1 MKMSKYIILILSFL
15 MILTIT
21 SCKKEQDRI
30 EDNYNFI
37 LNVEKQN
44 AKIAELGKT
53 ITNQQ
58 LIYLQEDSSTLIYV
72 KYNFTENMSTQ
83 KIIYRFFIYY
93 FLCKYLIYLMSRFKQ
108 DFFLGNFFNRF
119 ISKKQMRISH
129 LFLIFLY
136 YSIIIYYYFIFFIL
150 KTYIEFYNILL

>member
-15 MILTIT
+15 TMLTIT

-83 KIIYRFFIYY
+83 KIIYRFFNDLDEYRLFFNQY
-93 FLCKYLIYLMSRFKQ
+93 DNFL
-108 DFFLGNFFNRF
+108 DGNFLEVNEE
-119 ISKKQMRISH
+119 ILMIATTYQYIDKKSYNQTIEE
-129 LFLIFLY
+129 ICK
-136 YSIIIYYYFIFFIL
+136 
-150 KTYIEFYNILL
+150 KTSYKWY

>member
-1 MKMSKYIILILSFL
+1 M
-15 MILTIT
+15 LTIT

-83 KIIYRFFIYY
+83 KIIYRFFNDLDEYRLFFNQY
-93 FLCKYLIYLMSRFKQ
+93 DNFL
-108 DFFLGNFFNRF
+108 DGNFLEVNEEILMIATTYQYIDKKVLVNYMMSF
-119 ISKKQMRISH
+119 IISM
-129 LFLIFLY
+129 L
-136 YSIIIYYYFIFFIL
+136 
-150 KTYIEFYNILL
+150 

>member
-15 MILTIT
+15 TMLTIT

-72 KYNFTENMSTQ
+72 KYNFTENMATQ
-83 KIIYRFFIYY
+83 KIIYRFFNDLDEYRLFFNQY
-93 FLCKYLIYLMSRFKQ
+93 DNFL
-108 DFFLGNFFNRF
+108 DGNFLEVNEE
-119 ISKKQMRISH
+119 ILMIATTYQYIDKKSFSQ
-129 LFLIFLY
+129 LY
-136 YSIIIYYYFIFFIL
+136 DVIHHQYVII
-150 KTYIEFYNILL
+150 E

>member
-15 MILTIT
+15 TMLTIT

-83 KIIYRFFIYY
+83 KIIYRFFNDLDENRLFFNQYDN
-93 FLCKYLIYLMSRFKQ
+93 FL
-108 DFFLGNFFNRF
+108 DGNFLEVNEE
-119 ISKKQMRISH
+119 ILMIATTYQYIDKKSFSQ
-129 LFLIFLY
+129 LY
-136 YSIIIYYYFIFFIL
+136 DVIHHQYVII
-150 KTYIEFYNILL
+150 E

>member
-15 MILTIT
+15 TMLTIT

-83 KIIYRFFIYY
+83 KIIYRFFNDLDEYRLFFNQY
-93 FLCKYLIYLMSRFKQ
+93 DNFL
-108 DFFLGNFFNRF
+108 DGNFLEVNEE
-119 ISKKQMRISH
+119 ILMIATTYQYIDKKSFSQ
-129 LFLIFLY
+129 LY
-136 YSIIIYYYFIFFIL
+136 DVIHHQYVII
-150 KTYIEFYNILL
+150 E

>member
-1 MKMSKYIILILSFL
+1 MSKYIILILSFL
-15 MILTIT
+15 TMLTIT

-83 KIIYRFFIYY
+83 KIIYRFFNDLDEYRLFFNQY
-93 FLCKYLIYLMSRFKQ
+93 DNFL
-108 DFFLGNFFNRF
+108 DGNFLEVNEE
-119 ISKKQMRISH
+119 ILMIATTYQYIDKKSFSQ
-129 LFLIFLY
+129 LY
-136 YSIIIYYYFIFFIL
+136 DVIHHQYVII
-150 KTYIEFYNILL
+150 E

>member
-15 MILTIT
+15 TMLTIT

-83 KIIYRFFIYY
+83 KIIYRFFNDLDEYRLFFNQY
-93 FLCKYLIYLMSRFKQ
+93 DNFL
-108 DFFLGNFFNRF
+108 DGNFLEVNEEILMIATTYQYIDKKVLVNYMMSF
-119 ISKKQMRISH
+119 IISM
-129 LFLIFLY
+129 L
-136 YSIIIYYYFIFFIL
+136 
-150 KTYIEFYNILL
+150 

>member
-15 MILTIT
+15 TMLTIT

-44 AKIAELGKT
+44 ANIAELGKT

-83 KIIYRFFIYY
+83 KIIYRFFNDLDEYRLFFNQY
-93 FLCKYLIYLMSRFKQ
+93 DNFL
-108 DFFLGNFFNRF
+108 DGNFLEVNEE
-119 ISKKQMRISH
+119 ILMIATTYQYIDKKSFSQ
-129 LFLIFLY
+129 LY
-136 YSIIIYYYFIFFIL
+136 DVIHHQYVII
-150 KTYIEFYNILL
+150 E

>member
-72 KYNFTENMSTQ
+72 KYNFTENISTQ
-83 KIIYRFFIYY
+83 KIIYRFFNDLDEYRLFFNQY
-93 FLCKYLIYLMSRFKQ
+93 DNFL
-108 DFFLGNFFNRF
+108 DGNFLEVNEE
-119 ISKKQMRISH
+119 ILMIATTYQYIDKKSFSQ
-129 LFLIFLY
+129 LY
-136 YSIIIYYYFIFFIL
+136 DVIHHQYVII
-150 KTYIEFYNILL
+150 E

>member
-1 MKMSKYIILILSFL
+1 MVKIYLEILILSFL

-83 KIIYRFFIYY
+83 KIIYRFFNDLDEYRLFFNQY
-93 FLCKYLIYLMSRFKQ
+93 DNFL
-108 DFFLGNFFNRF
+108 DGNFLEVNEE
-119 ISKKQMRISH
+119 ILMIATTYQYIDKKSFSQ
-129 LFLIFLY
+129 LY
-136 YSIIIYYYFIFFIL
+136 DVIHHQYVII
-150 KTYIEFYNILL
+150 E

>member
-72 KYNFTENMSTQ
+72 KYNFTENKSTQ
-83 KIIYRFFIYY
+83 KIIYRFFNDLDEYRLFFNQY
-93 FLCKYLIYLMSRFKQ
+93 DNFL
-108 DFFLGNFFNRF
+108 DGNFLEVNEE
-119 ISKKQMRISH
+119 ILMIATTYQYIDKKSFSQ
-129 LFLIFLY
+129 LY
-136 YSIIIYYYFIFFIL
+136 DVIHHQYVII
-150 KTYIEFYNILL
+150 E

>member
-15 MILTIT
+15 TMLTIT
-21 SCKKEQDRI
+21 SWKKEQDRI

-83 KIIYRFFIYY
+83 KIIYRFFNDLDEYRLFFNQY
-93 FLCKYLIYLMSRFKQ
+93 DNFL
-108 DFFLGNFFNRF
+108 DGNFLEVNEE
-119 ISKKQMRISH
+119 ILMIATTYQYIDKKSFSQ
-129 LFLIFLY
+129 LY
-136 YSIIIYYYFIFFIL
+136 DVIHHQ
-150 KTYIEFYNILL
+150 

>member
-58 LIYLQEDSSTLIYV
+58 LIYLLEDSSTLIYV
-72 KYNFTENMSTQ
+72 KYNFTEN
-83 KIIYRFFIYY
+83 IFWR
-93 FLCKYLIYLMSRFKQ
+93 
-108 DFFLGNFFNRF
+108 N
-119 ISKKQMRISH
+119 KKC
-129 LFLIFLY
+129 
-136 YSIIIYYYFIFFIL
+136 
-150 KTYIEFYNILL
+150 

>member
-83 KIIYRFFIYY
+83 KIIYRFFNDLDEYRLFFNQY
-93 FLCKYLIYLMSRFKQ
+93 DNFL
-108 DFFLGNFFNRF
+108 DGNFLEVNEE
-119 ISKKQMRISH
+119 ILMIATTYQYIDKKSFSQ
-129 LFLIFLY
+129 LY
-136 YSIIIYYYFIFFIL
+136 DVIHHQYVII
-150 KTYIEFYNILL
+150 E

>member
-15 MILTIT
+15 TMLTIT

-37 LNVEKQN
+37 LNVERQN

-83 KIIYRFFIYY
+83 KIIYRFFNDLDEYRLFFNQY
-93 FLCKYLIYLMSRFKQ
+93 DNFL
-108 DFFLGNFFNRF
+108 DGNFLEVNEE
-119 ISKKQMRISH
+119 ILMIATTYQYIDKKSFSQ
-129 LFLIFLY
+129 LY
-136 YSIIIYYYFIFFIL
+136 DVIHHQYVII
-150 KTYIEFYNILL
+150 E

>member
-15 MILTIT
+15 TMLTIT

-83 KIIYRFFIYY
+83 KIIYRFFNDLDEYRLFFNQY
-93 FLCKYLIYLMSRFKQ
+93 DNFL
-108 DFFLGNFFNRF
+108 DGNFLEVNEE
-119 ISKKQMRISH
+119 ILMIVTTYQYIDKKSFSQ
-129 LFLIFLY
+129 LY
-136 YSIIIYYYFIFFIL
+136 DVIHHQYVII
-150 KTYIEFYNILL
+150 E

>member
-15 MILTIT
+15 TMLTIT

-83 KIIYRFFIYY
+83 KIIYRFFNDLDEYRLFY
-93 FLCKYLIYLMSRFKQ
+93 NQYDNFL
-108 DFFLGNFFNRF
+108 DGNFLEVNEE
-119 ISKKQMRISH
+119 ILMIATTYQYIDKKSFSQ
-129 LFLIFLY
+129 LY
-136 YSIIIYYYFIFFIL
+136 DVIHHQYVII
-150 KTYIEFYNILL
+150 E

>member
-1 MKMSKYIILILSFL
+1 M
-15 MILTIT
+15 LTIT

-83 KIIYRFFIYY
+83 KIIYRFFNDLDEYRLFFNQY
-93 FLCKYLIYLMSRFKQ
+93 DNFL
-108 DFFLGNFFNRF
+108 DGNFLEVNEE
-119 ISKKQMRISH
+119 ILMIATTYQYIDKKSFSQ
-129 LFLIFLY
+129 LY
-136 YSIIIYYYFIFFIL
+136 DVIHHQYVII
-150 KTYIEFYNILL
+150 E

>member
-1 MKMSKYIILILSFL
+1 MKMSKYIIFILSFL
-15 MILTIT
+15 TMLTIT

-83 KIIYRFFIYY
+83 KIIYRFFNDLDEYRLFFNQY
-93 FLCKYLIYLMSRFKQ
+93 DNFL
-108 DFFLGNFFNRF
+108 DGNFLEINEE
-119 ISKKQMRISH
+119 ILMIATTYQYIDKKSFSQ
-129 LFLIFLY
+129 LY
-136 YSIIIYYYFIFFIL
+136 DVIHHQYVII
-150 KTYIEFYNILL
+150 E

>member
-15 MILTIT
+15 MMLTIT

-83 KIIYRFFIYY
+83 KIIYRFFNDLDEYRLFFNQY
-93 FLCKYLIYLMSRFKQ
+93 DNFL
-108 DFFLGNFFNRF
+108 DGNFLEINEE
-119 ISKKQMRISH
+119 ILMIATTYQYIDKKSFSQ
-129 LFLIFLY
+129 LY
-136 YSIIIYYYFIFFIL
+136 DVIHHQYVII
-150 KTYIEFYNILL
+150 E

>member
-58 LIYLQEDSSTLIYV
+58 LIYLQEDSSRLIYV

-83 KIIYRFFIYY
+83 KIIYRFFNDLDEYRLFFNQY
-93 FLCKYLIYLMSRFKQ
+93 DNFL
-108 DFFLGNFFNRF
+108 DGNFLEVNEE
-119 ISKKQMRISH
+119 ILMIATTYQYIDKKSFSQ
-129 LFLIFLY
+129 LY
-136 YSIIIYYYFIFFIL
+136 DVIHHQYVII
-150 KTYIEFYNILL
+150 E

>member
-1 MKMSKYIILILSFL
+1 MKMSEYIILILSFL
-15 MILTIT
+15 TMLTIT

-83 KIIYRFFIYY
+83 KIIYRFFNDLDEYRLFFNQY
-93 FLCKYLIYLMSRFKQ
+93 DNFL
-108 DFFLGNFFNRF
+108 DGNFLEVNEE
-119 ISKKQMRISH
+119 ILMIATTYQYIDKKSFSQ
-129 LFLIFLY
+129 LY
-136 YSIIIYYYFIFFIL
+136 DVIHHQYVII
-150 KTYIEFYNILL
+150 E

>member
-15 MILTIT
+15 TMLTIT

-83 KIIYRFFIYY
+83 KIIYRFFNDLDEYRLFFNQY
-93 FLCKYLIYLMSRFKQ
+93 DNFLDGNFKQ
-108 DFFLGNFFNRF
+108 R
-119 ISKKQMRISH
+119 
-129 LFLIFLY
+129 
-136 YSIIIYYYFIFFIL
+136 
-150 KTYIEFYNILL
+150 

>member
-15 MILTIT
+15 TLLTIT

-44 AKIAELGKT
+44 DKIAELGKT

-83 KIIYRFFIYY
+83 KIIYRFFNDLDEYRLFFNQY
-93 FLCKYLIYLMSRFKQ
+93 DNFL
-108 DFFLGNFFNRF
+108 DGNFLEVNEE
-119 ISKKQMRISH
+119 ILMIATTYQYIDKKSFSQ
-129 LFLIFLY
+129 LY
-136 YSIIIYYYFIFFIL
+136 DVIHHQYVII
-150 KTYIEFYNILL
+150 E

>member
-15 MILTIT
+15 TMLTIT

-83 KIIYRFFIYY
+83 KIIYRFFNDLDEYR
-93 FLCKYLIYLMSRFKQ
+93 L
-108 DFFLGNFFNRF
+108 FFNQYDNFIDGNFLEVNEEILMIATTYQYIDEKSF
-119 ISKKQMRISH
+119 SQ
-129 LFLIFLY
+129 LY
-136 YSIIIYYYFIFFIL
+136 DVIHHQYVII
-150 KTYIEFYNILL
+150 E

>member
-83 KIIYRFFIYY
+83 KIIYRFFNDLDEYRLFFNQY
-93 FLCKYLIYLMSRFKQ
+93 DNFL
-108 DFFLGNFFNRF
+108 DGNFLEVNEE
-119 ISKKQMRISH
+119 ILMIATTYQYIDKKSFSQ
-129 LFLIFLY
+129 LY
-136 YSIIIYYYFIFFIL
+136 DVTHHQYVII
-150 KTYIEFYNILL
+150 E

>member
-83 KIIYRFFIYY
+83 KIIYRFFNDLDEYRLFFNQY
-93 FLCKYLIYLMSRFKQ
+93 DNFL
-108 DFFLGNFFNRF
+108 DGNFLEVNEK
-119 ISKKQMRISH
+119 ILMIATTYQYIDKKSFSQ
-129 LFLIFLY
+129 LY
-136 YSIIIYYYFIFFIL
+136 DVIHHQYVII
-150 KTYIEFYNILL
+150 E

>member
-83 KIIYRFFIYY
+83 KIIYRFFNDLDEYRLFFNQY
-93 FLCKYLIYLMSRFKQ
+93 DNFL
-108 DFFLGNFFNRF
+108 DGNFLEVNEE
-119 ISKKQMRISH
+119 ILMIANTYQYIDKKSFSQ
-129 LFLIFLY
+129 LY
-136 YSIIIYYYFIFFIL
+136 DVIHHQYVII
-150 KTYIEFYNILL
+150 E

>member
-37 LNVEKQN
+37 LNVERQN

-83 KIIYRFFIYY
+83 KIIYRFFNDLDEYRLFFNQY
-93 FLCKYLIYLMSRFKQ
+93 DNFL
-108 DFFLGNFFNRF
+108 DGNFLEVNEE
-119 ISKKQMRISH
+119 ILMIATTYQYIDKKSFSQ
-129 LFLIFLY
+129 LY
-136 YSIIIYYYFIFFIL
+136 DVIHHQYVII
-150 KTYIEFYNILL
+150 E

>member
-15 MILTIT
+15 TMLTIT

-53 ITNQQ
+53 IMNQQ

-83 KIIYRFFIYY
+83 KIIYRFFNDLDEYRLFFNQY
-93 FLCKYLIYLMSRFKQ
+93 DNFL
-108 DFFLGNFFNRF
+108 DGNFLEVNEE
-119 ISKKQMRISH
+119 ILMIATTYQYIDKKSFSQ
-129 LFLIFLY
+129 LY
-136 YSIIIYYYFIFFIL
+136 DVIHHQYVII
-150 KTYIEFYNILL
+150 E

>member
-44 AKIAELGKT
+44 AKIEELGKT

-83 KIIYRFFIYY
+83 KIIYRFFNDLDEYRLFFNQY
-93 FLCKYLIYLMSRFKQ
+93 DNFL
-108 DFFLGNFFNRF
+108 DGNFLEVNEE
-119 ISKKQMRISH
+119 ILMIATTYQYIDKKSFSQ
-129 LFLIFLY
+129 LY
-136 YSIIIYYYFIFFIL
+136 DVIHHQYVII
-150 KTYIEFYNILL
+150 E

>member
-53 ITNQQ
+53 FTNQQ
-58 LIYLQEDSSTLIYV
+58 LIYLLEDSSTLIYV

-83 KIIYRFFIYY
+83 KIIYRFFNDLDEYRLFFDQY
-93 FLCKYLIYLMSRFKQ
+93 DNFL
-108 DFFLGNFFNRF
+108 DGNFLEVNEE
-119 ISKKQMRISH
+119 ILMIATTYQYIDKKSFSQ
-129 LFLIFLY
+129 LY
-136 YSIIIYYYFIFFIL
+136 DVIHHQYVII
-150 KTYIEFYNILL
+150 E

>member
-1 MKMSKYIILILSFL
+1 

-83 KIIYRFFIYY
+83 KIIYRFFNDLDEYRLFFNQY
-93 FLCKYLIYLMSRFKQ
+93 DNFL
-108 DFFLGNFFNRF
+108 DGNFLEVNEETLM
-119 ISKKQMRISH
+119 IATTYQYIDKKSFSQ
-129 LFLIFLY
+129 LY
-136 YSIIIYYYFIFFIL
+136 DVIHHQYVII
-150 KTYIEFYNILL
+150 E

>member
-1 MKMSKYIILILSFL
+1 MKMSKYIIFILSFL
-15 MILTIT
+15 TMLTIT

-83 KIIYRFFIYY
+83 KIIYRFFNDLDEYRLFFNQY
-93 FLCKYLIYLMSRFKQ
+93 DNFL
-108 DFFLGNFFNRF
+108 DGNFLEVNEE
-119 ISKKQMRISH
+119 ILMIATTYQYIDKKSFSQ
-129 LFLIFLY
+129 LY
-136 YSIIIYYYFIFFIL
+136 DVIHHQYVII
-150 KTYIEFYNILL
+150 E

>member
-15 MILTIT
+15 TMLTIT

-72 KYNFTENMSTQ
+72 KYIFTENMSTQ
-83 KIIYRFFIYY
+83 KIIYRFFNDLDEYRLFFNQY
-93 FLCKYLIYLMSRFKQ
+93 DNFL
-108 DFFLGNFFNRF
+108 DGNFLEVNEE
-119 ISKKQMRISH
+119 ILMIATTYQYIDKKSFSQ
-129 LFLIFLY
+129 LY
-136 YSIIIYYYFIFFIL
+136 DVIHHQYVII
-150 KTYIEFYNILL
+150 E

>member
-15 MILTIT
+15 TMLTIT

-53 ITNQQ
+53 ITYQQ
-58 LIYLQEDSSTLIYV
+58 LIYLQQYSSTLIYV

-83 KIIYRFFIYY
+83 KIIYRFFNDLDEYRLFFNQY
-93 FLCKYLIYLMSRFKQ
+93 DNFL
-108 DFFLGNFFNRF
+108 DGNFLEVNEE
-119 ISKKQMRISH
+119 ILMIATTYQYIDKKSFSQ
-129 LFLIFLY
+129 LY
-136 YSIIIYYYFIFFIL
+136 DVIHHQYVII
-150 KTYIEFYNILL
+150 E

>member
-30 EDNYNFI
+30 EDHYNFI

-83 KIIYRFFIYY
+83 KIIYRFFNDLDEYRLFFNQY
-93 FLCKYLIYLMSRFKQ
+93 DNFL
-108 DFFLGNFFNRF
+108 DGNFLEVNEE
-119 ISKKQMRISH
+119 ILMIATTYQYIDKKSFSQ
-129 LFLIFLY
+129 LY
-136 YSIIIYYYFIFFIL
+136 DVIHHQYVII
-150 KTYIEFYNILL
+150 E

>member
-15 MILTIT
+15 TMLTIT

-37 LNVEKQN
+37 LNDEKQN

-83 KIIYRFFIYY
+83 KIIYRFFNDLDEYRLFFNQY
-93 FLCKYLIYLMSRFKQ
+93 DNFL
-108 DFFLGNFFNRF
+108 DGNFLEVNEE
-119 ISKKQMRISH
+119 ILMIATTYQYIDKKSFSQ
-129 LFLIFLY
+129 LY
-136 YSIIIYYYFIFFIL
+136 DVIHHQYVII
-150 KTYIEFYNILL
+150 E